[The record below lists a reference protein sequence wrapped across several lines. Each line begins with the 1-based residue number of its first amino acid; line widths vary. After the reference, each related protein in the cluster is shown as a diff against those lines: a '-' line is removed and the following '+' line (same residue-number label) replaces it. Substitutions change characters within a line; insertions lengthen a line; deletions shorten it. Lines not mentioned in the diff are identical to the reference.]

1 MIGDVPGA
9 VAAKVADALKQKI
22 GTNITVREFSF
33 CGGGCINHGGRLST
47 STGDFFLKWNSA
59 RKFPGMFEAEAKG
72 LEMLRAT
79 NTLSIPQPIAYGEAG
94 DHQFLM
100 MEFVHQAAQ
109 IRNYWQALGEQL
121 AALHG
126 HTQDAFG
133 LDHHNYIGSLPQFN
147 ELHTSWLDFFIE
159 QRLQVQLNLLERG
172 HSISSAARKKFD
184 VLVKHLPDLLVLEKP
199 ALIHGDLWSG
209 NLIVNSRGEPCLI
222 DPAVY
227 FGHREVELAFTTLFG
242 GFDPMFYEAYRS
254 VFPLESG
261 YEQRFEIYNLYPLLV
276 HANIFG
282 GHYLSQAANIAG
294 RFT

>member
-172 HSISSAARKKFD
+172 HRISSAARKKFD
-184 VLVKHLPDLLVLEKP
+184 VLFKHLPDLLVLEKP